1 MVRILCLLFIVLHL
15 RGYQF
20 LSIFLKFPIVLVA
33 MLASTIP
40 VSILGTQFAMLVLPF
55 WTPEQFSQYRFPFL
69 RFHFFPVFICI
80 ELMAIDAIRQ
90 PKLRLVSL
98 HMRGGT

>member
-1 MVRILCLLFIVLHL
+1 MSPVYCAPPERISIP
-15 RGYQF
+15 
-20 LSIFLKFPIVLVA
+20 SIFLKFPIVLVA
-33 MLASTIP
+33 LLASTIP

-69 RFHFFPVFICI
+69 RPPFFPVFIRI
-80 ELMAIDAIRQ
+80 ELMAIDATRQ

-98 HMRGGT
+98 YMRGGT